1 MECIVCGI
9 DAETGAPI
17 WDVFDLEFAS
27 VAPAMCRSAD
37 GACYMEPGAH
47 PCVRRALLS
56 PSDLQRMH
64 ILGDRLRIDWGML
77 TLPCELSGDGCL
89 YVDAGAAWR

>member
-9 DAETGAPI
+9 DAETGAPV

-37 GACYMEPGAH
+37 G
-47 PCVRRALLS
+47 V
-56 PSDLQRMH
+56 
-64 ILGDRLRIDWGML
+64 
-77 TLPCELSGDGCL
+77 L
-89 YVDAGAAWR
+89 YGAWRASLCAPRPAQPFRPAADAHSWRQAAH